1 MFASQTDVW
10 QINSLS
16 QPNRNQSSYWGYL
29 ISGIEH
35 ILSGWD
41 HLAFLLGLIL
51 LYQGRNLVIAIT
63 GFTIGHSL
71 TLGLGAMNVLRVH
84 SEMVEILIGFSILL
98 LAVEKFFK
106 HHYEFDKGIKHLI
119 FASIA
124 LFPLAIFGVL
134 EPLLVLRLSII
145 SNHLFKS
152 DASLF
157 FSMDPLDDYCIFW
170 INSWTWICLIN
181 CRSRHSPRSIVAD
194 NLKFQS
200 WS

>member
-71 TLGLGAMNVLRVH
+71 TLGLGAMNVLRVKSGVSFEDLKKRGVYISDSFKEKLQH
-84 SEMVEILIGFSILL
+84 GFEKGLIDQNLIKATDQGY
-98 LAVEKFFK
+98 KFLN
-106 HHYEFDKGIKHLI
+106 DT
-119 FASIA
+119 
-124 LFPLAIFGVL
+124 
-134 EPLLVLRLSII
+134 
-145 SNHLFKS
+145 
-152 DASLF
+152 
-157 FSMDPLDDYCIFW
+157 
-170 INSWTWICLIN
+170 INSFN
-181 CRSRHSPRSIVAD
+181 
-194 NLKFQS
+194 
-200 WS
+200 

>member
-1 MFASQTDVW
+1 MFASQTDLW

-16 QPNRNQSSYWGYL
+16 QSNRNQSSYWGYL

-84 SEMVEILIGFSILL
+84 SDMVEILIGFSILL

-106 HHYEFDKGIKHLI
+106 HHYEFDKGMKHLI

-124 LFPLAIFGVL
+124 LFPLALFGVL
-134 EPLLVLRLSII
+134 EPLLVLGLALFLTIYLSLTYHYSSPWIPLMI
-145 SNHLFKS
+145 TVFFGLIHGLGF
-152 DASLF
+152 ASSIAEVGL
-157 FSMDPLDDYCIFW
+157 S
-170 INSWTWICLIN
+170 LI
-181 CRSRHSPRSIVAD
+181 HI
-194 NLKFQS
+194 
-200 WS
+200 